1 MLDINV
7 THTRSRPFES
17 FFDRATVVVR
27 TNKKNHI
34 ETEATA
40 TSATLVDALCKQF
53 SLESDTMDLLQR
65 IEFEWIFRVIAWRNV
80 YILYDDEK

>member
-1 MLDINV
+1 MS
-7 THTRSRPFES
+7 HTRAHVHLKAFSIGPQSLWEK
-17 FFDRATVVVR
+17 T
-27 TNKKNHI
+27 KNHI